1 MDTSYCIRTL
11 HRVIALCSGKMMPNS
26 LEIPFFTFCFFL
38 FSMPIRI
45 LMPTR
50 IAECRVQYF
59 RLLLVEPVPAIQCL
73 VPEYLSMRPICAVRV
88 VLGTCAIVMPIM
100 SYQ

>member
-1 MDTSYCIRTL
+1 MDKSYCIRTL

-26 LEIPFFTFCFFL
+26 LKIPFFVYFSYFF
-38 FSMPIRI
+38 FPMPIRI

-73 VPEYLSMRPICAVRV
+73 VPEYLSVIPICAVRV
-88 VLGTCAIVMPIM
+88 VLGTCSTVLPIL
-100 SYQ
+100 SY